1 MKLTHKA
8 YLHLENI
15 YHSPYVLEY
24 WGMKRGLP
32 FIAELYRQGKQGE
45 DPVITYK
52 RMSGLDQKQ
61 FCDEMFDAYRHFINW
76 DFPRVWKETRPYA
89 NKYTTSLTTLSDG
102 WYGIAPDNCP
112 ENYGFNAIPL
122 ALPEQGK
129 KVKVEFCGEAGKE
142 GYNAIHT
149 DKADWRYGFV
159 AITEDGKSIYGDV
172 SDNSGKSI
180 IFTAPKV
187 NNLTHLWLVVMG
199 APTEHWMNP
208 NPEEKMP
215 NGHIASKLQE
225 VNLYK
230 QNAMLARA
238 TYVNSRNNTRA
249 IIYACIAVL
258 SWSTVATA
266 FKIALTHLTHFE
278 MLLIAS
284 CTSLLIFAL
293 LLTFQKKWKLLS
305 ALPARQWGYFA
316 LLGLLNP
323 VAYYLVLFKAYDL
336 LPAQVAQPINYAWPI
351 VLLILLALFARQPIP
366 PKKYIGMFISLGG
379 VVLISVG
386 TGQSGGMDI
395 PVHGLL
401 LAALSAL
408 LWAMYWMINNK
419 FKDRTDGSVALFMS
433 FLFGTAYL
441 LVGAMIVGVHL
452 NTLPGILSGM
462 YVGGFEIGIPFIFSV
477 LPCGKL
483 RIRHWSISFATCLLS
498 CLCSLLQSY
507 WVNKLCLQRISASY

>member
-1 MKLTHKA
+1 
-8 YLHLENI
+8 
-15 YHSPYVLEY
+15 
-24 WGMKRGLP
+24 
-32 FIAELYRQGKQGE
+32 
-45 DPVITYK
+45 
-52 RMSGLDQKQ
+52 
-61 FCDEMFDAYRHFINW
+61 
-76 DFPRVWKETRPYA
+76 
-89 NKYTTSLTTLSDG
+89 
-102 WYGIAPDNCP
+102 
-112 ENYGFNAIPL
+112 
-122 ALPEQGK
+122 
-129 KVKVEFCGEAGKE
+129 
-142 GYNAIHT
+142 
-149 DKADWRYGFV
+149 
-159 AITEDGKSIYGDV
+159 
-172 SDNSGKSI
+172 
-180 IFTAPKV
+180 
-187 NNLTHLWLVVMG
+187 
-199 APTEHWMNP
+199 
-208 NPEEKMP
+208 MP

-284 CTSLLIFAL
+284 CTSLLIFAF

-351 VLLILLALFARQPIP
+351 VLLILLALFAHQPIP

-452 NTLPGILSGM
+452 NTLLGILSGM
-462 YVGGFEIGIPFIFSV
+462 YVGGFEMGIPFIFFSLAMRKTTNPALV
-477 LPCGKL
+477 NQ
-483 RIRHWSISFATCLLS
+483 
-498 CLCSLLQSY
+498 LCYREMTKPKVSRTGRKHQRNHNSY
-507 WVNKLCLQRISASY
+507 NRKDNLFHFFTRYWLNIIPSTINMRPIYVVNTICSPNMIAIKNKDKKGDR